1 MANENLAPAPQSQT
15 LDRGLA
21 VLELVALSAA
31 PVTVDEVASGLGLH
45 RSIAY
50 RLLRT
55 LEDRR
60 LIERDRRGRYCA
72 GAHLA
77 VLARSAR
84 TPLRDAAGPELDALA
99 ERLGMT
105 AFVVVRDRDEAV
117 TVDVVEPR
125 SVDVH
130 VVYRPGTR
138 HPIDRG
144 APGLALLAAEP
155 AVAGE
160 RADVARARRRGWAS
174 SRGEVLPGMASVAA
188 PVGVGAAVAV
198 LWLAAQPIAV
208 DTVAAAVVAV
218 ARTVARRRD

>member
-1 MANENLAPAPQSQT
+1 MTNENLAPAARSQT

-21 VLELVALSAA
+21 VLELVALAAA
-31 PVTVDEVASGLGLH
+31 PLAVDEVASGLGLH

-60 LIERDRRGRYCA
+60 LVERDQRGRYGA
-72 GAHLA
+72 GTHLA

-84 TPLRDAAGPELDALA
+84 TPLRDAAGPALSALA

-105 AFVVVRDRDEAV
+105 AFVVVRDGDEAV

-130 VVYRPGTR
+130 VVYRPGAR
-138 HPIDRG
+138 HAIDSG

-155 AVAGE
+155 ATRGE

-188 PVGVGAAVAV
+188 PVGVGAAIAV

-208 DTVAAAVVAV
+208 DTVVAAVVAA
-218 ARTVARRRD
+218 ARTITDRRE